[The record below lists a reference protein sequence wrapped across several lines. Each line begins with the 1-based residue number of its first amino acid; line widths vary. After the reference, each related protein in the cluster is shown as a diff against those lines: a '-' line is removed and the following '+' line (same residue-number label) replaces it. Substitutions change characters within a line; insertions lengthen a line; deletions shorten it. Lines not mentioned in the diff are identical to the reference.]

1 MARYATLSDLFNLGA
16 PESAFRG
23 QSNSALDFTDAELEA
38 GLEAACGHVD
48 SYLAKRFTLPLV
60 RAGSAIRRAVCI
72 IAAYDL
78 LTGRGFNPANQG
90 DDSSQIDKR
99 YASTEKWLAL
109 VADGTVTPDAD
120 DSSQPVPDDD
130 GSKNTPAGGYVVSP
144 RLADDGDSYVVG
156 PPRPRGW

>member
-1 MARYATLSDLFNLGA
+1 MARYATLADLFNIGA
-16 PESAFRG
+16 PEAAFRG
-23 QSNSALDFTDAELEA
+23 HSNPELNLTDSQIEA

-60 RAGSAIRRAVCI
+60 RAGSAITRAVCF
-72 IAAYDL
+72 IAAHDL
-78 LTGRGFNPANQG
+78 LSGRGFNPANQG
-90 DDSSQIDKR
+90 DDSTQLDKR
-99 YASTEKWLAL
+99 VALVEKWLDK

-130 GSKNTPAGGYVVSP
+130 GSKNTPVGGYVVSP
-144 RLADDGDSYVVG
+144 RLSDDGDSYVVG